1 MHKGKSKVLIFN
13 REEQPSSVGGIKV
26 EKEFRYLGLEIENRR
41 DLFRGQREKMVRE
54 TRKMGKLAYSV
65 MARACNRIEIGKTY
79 WKNVV
84 LPSALYGENVVVFRE
99 REIEQ
104 LQVAENEVLRRMVGA
119 PGYVALAGV
128 RGEIGIGTMK
138 GRIVRSRLQYI
149 RAIAQGDRALL
160 GWTWEEM
167 RRGKGEMIESIRKYC
182 RWVGIVEE
190 DLGTIS
196 KGELKG
202 KIAEVQD
209 RLWREELGRKSTL
222 ELYRTWKTEMGQE
235 DSYDGRP
242 DSIVWFRARTNC
254 LTLGDRN
261 RHQGQETDCFMC
273 GQETED
279 IRHFILDCRELET
292 VRETMTGLQRPRRE
306 DWMEVIGEF
315 LYGEEKMRNRGE
327 LYRLWRERERR
338 RGEGIENG
346 SQNPG

>member
-1 MHKGKSKVLIFN
+1 
-13 REEQPSSVGGIKV
+13 
-26 EKEFRYLGLEIENRR
+26 
-41 DLFRGQREKMVRE
+41 
-54 TRKMGKLAYSV
+54 
-65 MARACNRIEIGKTY
+65 
-79 WKNVV
+79 
-84 LPSALYGENVVVFRE
+84 
-99 REIEQ
+99 
-104 LQVAENEVLRRMVGA
+104 MVGA

-160 GWTWEEM
+160 GGTWEEM

-235 DSYDGRP
+235 DSYDGQP
-242 DSIVWFRARTNC
+242 DSVIWLSARTNC
-254 LTLGDRN
+254 LTQGDRN
-261 RHQGQETDCFMC
+261 TDLGGETAVACIGGGPWGHGPPLRLSICFFL
-273 GQETED
+273 G
-279 IRHFILDCRELET
+279 IL
-292 VRETMTGLQRPRRE
+292 Q
-306 DWMEVIGEF
+306 
-315 LYGEEKMRNRGE
+315 
-327 LYRLWRERERR
+327 
-338 RGEGIENG
+338 
-346 SQNPG
+346 